1 MIHSFARLISNLIF
15 FMGNGQW
22 TLDMDT
28 PSCRLLFWLEIFLTK
43 SIGKWW
49 NMENVVWSLIPNY
62 MENRNPMEI
71 NLNVRRNTWPWCSSI
86 RIASVIFFS
95 NTTYIWSYIYMY
107 LIGITLAT
115 LIRAI
120 NLRKLLQMDGLTK
133 KKLYGIL
140 LSMKFRI
147 MDTWMIKKAND
158 LHKTA
163 ILSKWIWIIRLLLSS
178 CTLSFRTHSV
188 LVTIVHLFV
197 SQHNN
202 GTLTHT
208 TTNYNCKQE
217 NSKQLSLIQGFA
229 RYYFK
234 IPIIL
239 FIRFSDFPYAHVA
252 SISIR
257 TDLLCFFGY
266 VCYSRFVTN
275 L

>member
-1 MIHSFARLISNLIF
+1 MKLHIYL
-15 FMGNGQW
+15 NG
-22 TLDMDT
+22 
-28 PSCRLLFWLEIFLTK
+28 S
-43 SIGKWW
+43 
-49 NMENVVWSLIPNY
+49 
-62 MENRNPMEI
+62 
-71 NLNVRRNTWPWCSSI
+71 
-86 RIASVIFFS
+86 
-95 NTTYIWSYIYMY
+95 
-107 LIGITLAT
+107 TLAT

-120 NLRKLLQMDGLTK
+120 HLRKLLQIDGLTK

-178 CTLSFRTHSV
+178 CTLSVRTHSV

-239 FIRFSDFPYAHVA
+239 FIRFSAFRYAHVA

-257 TDLLCFFGY
+257 TDLLCFFWLRLLFSICY
-266 VCYSRFVTN
+266 KSINTWMVRKIKLFSVCFEQWTAVHMYRFWYGKARLPFIHFVKN
-275 L
+275 NFEWK